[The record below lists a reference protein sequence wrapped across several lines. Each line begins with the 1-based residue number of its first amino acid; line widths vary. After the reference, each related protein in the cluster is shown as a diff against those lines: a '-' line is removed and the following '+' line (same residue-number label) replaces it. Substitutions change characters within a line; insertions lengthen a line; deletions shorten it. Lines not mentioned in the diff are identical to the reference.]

1 MKSRRVLKVEML
13 PHLKL
18 QFILIADE
26 DRNVRKRSV
35 RLNVIVP
42 ELLFGWCSSKEK
54 MITPDNTV
62 TDWPAD
68 HLLQC
73 ISDTIPIMIKMPL
86 FRFDNERFMFK
97 GRKIFSLMLFLAE
110 DVSCGVSA
118 EL

>member
-1 MKSRRVLKVEML
+1 MGIKSRRDLKVEML

-42 ELLFGWCSSKEK
+42 ELLVGWCSSKEK

-62 TDWPAD
+62 TTG

-73 ISDTIPIMIKMPL
+73 TSDTIPIMIKMPL
-86 FRFDNERFMFK
+86 FRFDNEHFMFK

>member
-35 RLNVIVP
+35 GLNVIVP

-62 TDWPAD
+62 THWPAD

-73 ISDTIPIMIKMPL
+73 TSDTIPIMIKMPL